1 MSCILEEGFGRQRMG
16 GKAIKQ
22 SEKYRTRNMLGSGG
36 EERGSNVW
44 REVDLGDIKGEQLLL
59 FVFAQLVMWILTYRG
74 IMNH

>member
-1 MSCILEEGFGRQRMG
+1 
-16 GKAIKQ
+16 
-22 SEKYRTRNMLGSGG
+22 MLGSGG

-44 REVDLGDIKGEQLLL
+44 REVDLGDIKGEELLL